1 MEEKRKMPVVIRRE
15 IIAGQHGIVFVH
27 HGGGICVDSGLHTP
41 KELREAA
48 HILNQIAE
56 YLEGEK

>member
-1 MEEKRKMPVVIRRE
+1 MEEKKKMPVVINRE
-15 IIAGQHGIVFVH
+15 IISGQHGIVFVFMN
-27 HGGGICVDSGLHTP
+27 GEICVDSGLHTP
-41 KELREAA
+41 EELREAA